1 MMTLEEM
8 LNQAQITA
16 KARLITLEEV
26 HTILAKAEITC
37 LVVPE
42 WARKHLRLEY
52 LPHSVAKAYNF
63 PASGTAVRCSFTT
76 DGKPKEIQIYRTR
89 VNMEAKSRLL
99 IHGVRSDPTIAEFS
113 HRLQNDI
120 LRAWGF
126 SPVHHTMKI

>member
-1 MMTLEEM
+1 MNLEEM

-16 KARLITLEEV
+16 TARLITIEDV
-26 HTILAKAEITC
+26 RTILAKAEITC
-37 LVVPE
+37 LVVPA
-42 WARKHLRLEY
+42 WARKYLRLEY
-52 LPHSVAKAYNF
+52 LPHSVAKAYSF
-63 PASGTAVRCSFTT
+63 PASGTGVRCTFTT

-126 SPVHHTMKI
+126 SPAHHTMQI